1 MSWPE
6 MPGLDDVR
14 RIVLDFHH
22 LPVEEL
28 QAEIL
33 VEQHDAADHVV
44 EHGLHD
50 LARALDVVARG
61 FGGLL
66 GGRERF
72 LAILQFGDVA
82 VDREQAAVVQRLEGE
97 LDVLAARGAALV
109 ACAGAHDR
117 DPARDLL
124 VDAGFRDRAEIAA
137 PRLELEDR
145 LGGNAGTRQVSEKR
159 WNSLS

>member
-1 MSWPE
+1 
-6 MPGLDDVR
+6 MPGLMMSDG
-14 RIVLDFHH
+14 IVLDFHH
-22 LPVEEL
+22 LPVQEL

-72 LAILQFGDVA
+72 LAVLQFGDVA
-82 VDREQAAVVQRLEGE
+82 IDREQAAVIERLEGE
-97 LDVLAARGAALV
+97 LDVPAARGAALV

-137 PRLELEDR
+137 PRLER
-145 LGGNAGTRQVSEKR
+145 QNVVGGDAGARQSGVKR
-159 WNSLS
+159 WNSMS